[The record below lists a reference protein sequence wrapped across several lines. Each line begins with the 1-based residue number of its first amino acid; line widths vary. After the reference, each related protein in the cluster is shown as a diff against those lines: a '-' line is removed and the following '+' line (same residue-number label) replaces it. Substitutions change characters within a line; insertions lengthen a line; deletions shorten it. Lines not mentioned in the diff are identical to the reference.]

1 MNDTEVTKR
10 NPRGPGK
17 KQALF
22 LTSIRI
28 PVEVKEFFDAKYPY
42 TKQAMMREVLTDYVR
57 SQNKGGDA
65 VCDEQI

>member
-1 MNDTEVTKR
+1 MEEVKKR
-10 NPRGPGK
+10 NPRGLGK

-42 TKQAMMREVLTDYVR
+42 TKQATMREILTDYVR
-57 SQNKGGDA
+57 NQTQGETNGN
-65 VCDEQI
+65 V